1 MNHQN
6 TITRNPSA
14 LSPYL
19 YIRKVHPESVY
30 DFTFE
35 DRYVVYHHSY
45 VSNRRREYVYSV
57 LDANTHRVSRIF
69 TQSSCIPANNYTS
82 IIPALLFLVK
92 NHSKLRR
99 ST

>member
-6 TITRNPSA
+6 TITRNSSV

-45 VSNRRREYVYSV
+45 VSHRHREYVYSV
-57 LDANTHRVSRIF
+57 LDTNTHRIFQMF
-69 TQSSCIPANNYTS
+69 TQPSCISANNYTS

-92 NHSKLRR
+92 NHRQRR
-99 ST
+99 HST